1 MPHERG
7 ANRSGLPDRGTGVV
21 SGGGNRAVPVDRLDP
36 APSENW
42 IVYDGDCPM
51 CSRLTRWQAVR
62 AGLPG
67 VRLISARDTTAPEVA
82 WLRAQGVRLN
92 DAMAL
97 HDGETLFTGS
107 AAVERLLRLETAGR
121 LRWLAPLLRPGVPGD
136 QVYAL
141 LKLGRAAGLFLLG
154 RRGMDY

>member
-1 MPHERG
+1 MTRI
-7 ANRSGLPDRGTGVV
+7 
-21 SGGGNRAVPVDRLDP
+21 GNAAVPLGQLDP
-36 APSENW
+36 APSKNW

-51 CSRLTRWQAVR
+51 CSRLTRWRAVQ

-67 VRLISARDTTAPEVA
+67 VRLISARDADAPEVA
-82 WLRAQGVRLN
+82 WLRTQGVRLN

-97 HDGETLFTGS
+97 NDGERLFTGA
-107 AAVERLLRLETAGR
+107 AAVERILRLETVGR
-121 LRWLAPLLRPGVPGD
+121 LRWFAPLLRPGVPGD